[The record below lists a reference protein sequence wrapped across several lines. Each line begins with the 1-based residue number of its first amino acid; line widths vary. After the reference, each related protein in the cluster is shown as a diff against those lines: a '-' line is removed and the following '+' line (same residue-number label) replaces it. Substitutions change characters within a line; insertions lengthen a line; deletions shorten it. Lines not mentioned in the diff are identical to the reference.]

1 MRLLK
6 FSLPFLSVLIACT
19 NSNKGIENN
28 NRASQDSAFVS
39 NKEFALAYR
48 DGNRI
53 VVSSMD
59 TMKQVSFE
67 GATDPA
73 ISPDGTKLA
82 YTVNDSAGHRS
93 ILVVDLDH
101 KTQTPLP
108 VNSNNYYQ
116 AMWSP
121 SGKKIA
127 FSVYTEGNHWKVG
140 IINADYSGY
149 HILDSLSE
157 TDLYS
162 PTWKN
167 EKELVGHDLIN
178 LYTLDLS
185 GKVIGK
191 QLLENLIGK
200 ELSLS
205 SSNRFFYTRD
215 GKKLVFNAGN
225 TDVVKNSVGPNE
237 AVYVLHLVS
246 KKITRISPEGIN
258 APQVYVTA
266 DDQIF
271 YSASKTSDSNFHI
284 YTADLN
290 GNIKM
295 IVEKGMAPTAAL
307 K

>member
-1 MRLLK
+1 MD
-6 FSLPFLSVLIACT
+6 T
-19 NSNKGIENN
+19 
-28 NRASQDSAFVS
+28 AFVS
-39 NKEFALAYR
+39 NKEFSLAYR
-48 DGNRI
+48 DGNKI

-82 YTVNDSAGHRS
+82 YTINDSDGHRS

-101 KTQTPLP
+101 KTQMPLP
-108 VNSNNYYQ
+108 VSSNNYYQ

-121 SGKKIA
+121 NGEKIA
-127 FSVYTEGNHWKVG
+127 FSVYTKENHWKVG
-140 IINADYSGY
+140 VINADNSDY
-149 HILDSLSE
+149 HILDSISANE
-157 TDLYS
+157 LYS

-185 GKVIGK
+185 GKVIDK
-191 QLLENLIGK
+191 QPVENLIGK

-215 GKKLVFNAGN
+215 GKKLIFNAGN

-237 AVYVLHLVS
+237 AVYVLDLINQ
-246 KKITRISPEGIN
+246 KTNRISPEGLN
-258 APQVYVTA
+258 APYVYVTA

-290 GNIKM
+290 GTTKI
-295 IVEKGMAPTAAL
+295 IIEKGMSPTAAL